1 MPRDAREDPREPLGP
16 DPAIPGVSDETDGQ
30 LIRRSEEVP
39 AVFAALF
46 DRHHR
51 TVHRY
56 VSLRAG
62 AAVGDDL
69 MSETFLVAFE
79 QRARFDPARGDA
91 RAWLLGIATVLLRK
105 HARVEA
111 TAWRG
116 MLASHLAEVLDDDA
130 IEAAASR
137 IDAAQTVR
145 GMSRALSRL
154 PAGDRDVLLLHA
166 WADLDYR
173 GIAEALD
180 IPVGTVRSRLNRAR
194 GKLRRVIE
202 PGDARVQEEVGTWT
216 S

>member
-1 MPRDAREDPREPLGP
+1 MPRDAAPDPREPRDP

-30 LIRRSEEVP
+30 MIGRSRETP

-62 AAVGDDL
+62 VAVGDDL

-79 QRARFDPARGDA
+79 QRDRFDPDRGDA

-116 MLASHLAEVLDDDA
+116 MLASHLAAVLDDDA
-130 IEAAASR
+130 IDAAGAR
-137 IDAAQTVR
+137 IDAAHDVR
-145 GMSRALSRL
+145 RMSRALTRL

-173 GIAEALD
+173 GIADALG
-180 IPVGTVRSRLNRAR
+180 IPIGTVRSRLNRAR
-194 GKLRRVIE
+194 RKLRRVIE
-202 PGDARVQEEVGTWT
+202 PGDARMQEEVGTWT